1 MDIYRLKDLTQEER
15 QSVLDNESIGEEE
28 QGYLR
33 PLSEQEL
40 AEIKTEFSSAAIDK
54 AVIEEEFKLVKE
66 QYKMRL
72 KPYNEQLISTMS
84 AIKNRAI
91 WTTGKVYKLPD
102 YDNKMIHIVNA
113 DGVVINSRMMKPEER
128 QFRIQ
133 HNQKSA

>member
-1 MDIYRLKDLTQEER
+1 MDIYKLKDLSTEER
-15 QSVLDNESIGEEE
+15 RSVLEGESIGEEE
-28 QGYLR
+28 QSYMR
-33 PLSEQEL
+33 PLSDQEL
-40 AEIKTEFSSAAIDK
+40 ADMKTEFSSAAIDK
-54 AVIEEEFKLVKE
+54 AVVEEEFKQVKD
-66 QYKMRL
+66 QYKSKL
-72 KPYNEQLISTMS
+72 KPYNESIVRAMA

-91 WTTGKVYKLPD
+91 WTSGVVFKLPD

>member
-1 MDIYRLKDLTQEER
+1 MDIYRLKDLPPDER
-15 QSVLDNESIGEEE
+15 QLVLENESIGEEE
-28 QGYLR
+28 QGYMR
-33 PLSEQEL
+33 PLSDTEL
-40 AEIKTEFSSAAIDK
+40 AEMKTEFSSAAIDK
-54 AVIEEEFKLVKE
+54 AVIEEEFKQLKD
-66 QYKMRL
+66 QYKAKL
-72 KPYNEQLISTMS
+72 KPYSEMLVQTMS

-91 WTTGKVYKLPD
+91 WTTGKVFKLPD